1 MWKLIYSYNDYIAFL
16 VQIPRKC
23 LGGKKLMIFRVWEAF
38 YSAPSA
44 FSTVSVDTFHK
55 LWKLSEFFFLKSWGR
70 QWYEKGT
77 LKPAEW
83 PGLISSFLKQ
93 WFTMRELDLKR
104 GFTWKSEI
112 FASFVTAM
120 VFIRTIADY
129 TSLES
134 YWPED
139 YGNVY
144 LNAVF
149 IFVTW
154 YQALKIL

>member
-1 MWKLIYSYNDYIAFL
+1 MVDVYKAAKWRFKYPPLMLMWVVVLVYTKTVRWYGIKILLKLIYSYNDYIAFL

-38 YSAPSA
+38 YSVPSA

-83 PGLISSFLKQ
+83 PALISSFLKQ

-104 GFTWKSEI
+104 GFTWKVK
-112 FASFVTAM
+112 F
-120 VFIRTIADY
+120 
-129 TSLES
+129 LHH
-134 YWPED
+134 
-139 YGNVY
+139 
-144 LNAVF
+144 L
-149 IFVTW
+149 
-154 YQALKIL
+154 

>member
-1 MWKLIYSYNDYIAFL
+1 
-16 VQIPRKC
+16 
-23 LGGKKLMIFRVWEAF
+23 
-38 YSAPSA
+38 
-44 FSTVSVDTFHK
+44 
-55 LWKLSEFFFLKSWGR
+55 
-70 QWYEKGT
+70 
-77 LKPAEW
+77 
-83 PGLISSFLKQ
+83 
-93 WFTMRELDLKR
+93 MRELDLKR

-154 YQALKIL
+154 YQAFKIL